1 MYDYSL
7 NQMQSKNSSHVQ
19 QIFGK
24 RFLSDHAPFN
34 IPYVFIGLRPAKA
47 LAKNKAFF
55 ALNNMS

>member
-24 RFLSDHAPFN
+24 RFLPDHAPFN
-34 IPYVFIGLRPAKA
+34 IPYVFIGCRAAKD
-47 LAKNKAFF
+47 LAKKKIF
-55 ALNNMS
+55 

>member
-24 RFLSDHAPFN
+24 RFLSDHALFD
-34 IPYVFIGLRPAKA
+34 ISYVFIGWRPVKA
-47 LAKNKAFF
+47 LAKKKAFF
-55 ALNNMS
+55 CYQ